1 MSIENTI
8 EKLTAAVVRNNE
20 LLEKVIAFGAAPAPV
35 AVWSSGDKPAKP
47 SVVAP
52 KEPEPVVAEVE
63 VLPKEEPAV
72 GVTEIVIQESEE
84 PATDGFADHATGIRA
99 IKEYAK
105 AKYAEA
111 GERLPDFQA
120 AYASLREE
128 FGIGKKTEELKDEQ
142 LMPFYLRLQEVLK

>member
-20 LLEKVIAFGAAPAPV
+20 LLEKVIALGAATAPV
-35 AVWSSGDKPAKP
+35 AVWSSGDKPAK
-47 SVVAP
+47 SVKAD
-52 KEPEPVVAEVE
+52 PEPVVAEVE
-63 VLPKEEPAV
+63 VITEPVNTESEPA
-72 GVTEIVIQESEE
+72 TEET
-84 PATDGFADHATGIRA
+84 PTDGFADHTSGIRA

-111 GERLPDFQA
+111 GERLPEFQA

>member
-8 EKLTAAVVRNNE
+8 EKLTAAVERNNE
-20 LLEKVIAFGAAPAPV
+20 LLEKVIALGAAPAPV
-35 AVWSSGDKPAKP
+35 AVWSSGDKPAK
-47 SVVAP
+47 SVKAD
-52 KEPEPVVAEVE
+52 PEPVVAEVE

-84 PATDGFADHATGIRA
+84 PATDGFADHASGIRA

-120 AYASLREE
+120 AYAALREE